1 MNKETKAFSMA
12 DRLRQGDAAGR
23 AEKQQEEDA
32 RMVVARQVI
41 AEMTFAAPRP
51 HVRVIEEDPEDVRR
65 ARIEKER
72 LAHTQQL
79 IAGQLKQNR
88 HLYGMRKERRTL
100 TYRSLMNVMSA
111 VYRQAEIN
119 KDLQKVVAMLRD
131 TLKQCLYGCDVNM
144 GICPDS
150 NAATMTFFGNRNEY
164 LRSATRGE
172 SALFESL
179 EQQDVVLQSAL
190 PPKKGELPSAMGI
203 TEGDS
208 VLYVPLL
215 GLHSDVGVIEIH
227 GLYAGPGITDMSKA
241 ERPTRALSA
250 MIAAHDYRYCMSYI
264 HSRIHI
270 HSYMHAHTHTDRHT
284 CAYTYIHTHMHI
296 QTDTR
301 IITTLTNHP
310 RLLQIQKQSQ
320 ILA

>member
-1 MNKETKAFSMA
+1 MA
-12 DRLRQGDAAGR
+12 DRLRQGDATGR

-41 AEMTFAAPRP
+41 AEMTFAAPKP
-51 HVRVIEEDPEDVRR
+51 QVKVIEEDPEDVRR
-65 ARIEKER
+65 ARIQNER
-72 LAHTQQL
+72 FSHTQQL

-88 HLYGMRKERRTL
+88 NLYGMKKERRTL

-119 KDLQKVVAMLRD
+119 KDLQKLVAMLRD
-131 TLKQCLYGCDVNM
+131 SLKQCLYGCDVNM

-164 LRSATRGE
+164 LRSAIRGE

-179 EQQDVVLQSAL
+179 EQQDVVLQSTL
-190 PPKKGELPSAMGI
+190 PPKKGELPSAMGHI

-215 GLHSDVGVIEIH
+215 GLHSDVGVMEIH
-227 GLYAGPGITDMSKA
+227 GLYAGPGITDMRKA
-241 ERPTRALSA
+241 ERPSRALSA
-250 MIAAHDYRYCMSYI
+250 MIAAHDYRYC
-264 HSRIHI
+264 
-270 HSYMHAHTHTDRHT
+270 
-284 CAYTYIHTHMHI
+284 
-296 QTDTR
+296 
-301 IITTLTNHP
+301 L
-310 RLLQIQKQSQ
+310 
-320 ILA
+320 